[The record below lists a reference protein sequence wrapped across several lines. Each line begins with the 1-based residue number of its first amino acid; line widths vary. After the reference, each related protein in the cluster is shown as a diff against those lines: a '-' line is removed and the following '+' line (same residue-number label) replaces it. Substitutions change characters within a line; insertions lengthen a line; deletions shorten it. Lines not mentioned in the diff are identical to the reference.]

1 MDMQNATAAGPSR
14 GLLDVIFGS
23 SKGPEEAGADGQ
35 GFESLMNFISGM
47 NNEKKEEQSAALS
60 RTLRE
65 TTPGK
70 NAADSSVAGTPGK
83 NANSDAEG
91 QLMLAIAQEQ
101 KEQQEKLQT
110 LSMLL
115 GIPAQGQSAASLQP
129 QSAPIPVVGAEVK
142 AQEPLA
148 AVKPEQV
155 NAVLKQKD
163 LQPLNQEELRLL
175 QAVNSK
181 LGQVQAAKSSELP
194 KVAAAGAG
202 VAAADQS
209 VDPSLLKEMAKNG
222 TDPKKLKSAE
232 LSASSVSGP
241 QDKMVSTET
250 YLQMHEGSK
259 APAKE
264 ALLKDMNAANG
275 EAPAS
280 PSLAQGSLT
289 SAAVAGAGAK
299 GLALGSKKE
308 REVELPEGAKQA
320 AKLDAAGG
328 PFGAALAQQSKEP
341 TQHELDLSGIKKP
354 DQFREVLMGEVG
366 TGVSQHALKG
376 GGEMRLVLNPDDMG
390 EVKVKVSTKNGKV
403 EVQVTAENK
412 DVAQVIR
419 GGSKDLEASLK
430 EQNLSLSKFE
440 VTVSDS
446 TRTVTSLDNKTSL
459 NEQFLS
465 QNQQNQ
471 GGFGANGDDGRSS
484 NRWDNHQGNRQG
496 GSYASLTEENGQS
509 SPKSANPLHRQPV
522 RNSSRR
528 LDISA

>member
-14 GLLDVIFGS
+14 GLLDMIFGS
-23 SKGPEEAGADGQ
+23 SKGPEKAETDGQ
-35 GFESLMNFISGM
+35 GFESLMNFINGM
-47 NNEKKEEQSAALS
+47 NDEKKEEQSAALS

-70 NAADSSVAGTPGK
+70 NTADSSVAGTPGT
-83 NANSDAEG
+83 NATSDAEG
-91 QLMLAIAQEQ
+91 QLALAIAQEQ
-101 KEQQEKLQT
+101 KEQQEKLQA

-115 GIPAQGQSAASLQP
+115 GIPAQGQPVAPLQP
-129 QSAPIPVVGAEVK
+129 QPAPIPVVGAEVQ
-142 AQEPLA
+142 AQAPLEA
-148 AVKPEQV
+148 MKPEQV

-163 LQPLNQEELRLL
+163 LPPLNQEELKLL

-181 LGQVQAAKSSELP
+181 LGQVQAAKPSELP

-202 VAAADQS
+202 VAAADQG
-209 VDPSLLKEMAKNG
+209 VDPRLHKEMAKNG

-232 LSASSVSGP
+232 ASASPVSGP

-259 APAKE
+259 APVKE
-264 ALLKDMNAANG
+264 AAVKDVNAANG

-280 PSLAQGSLT
+280 PALAQGSLT

-308 REVELPEGAKQA
+308 RELELPEGAKQA
-320 AKLDAAGG
+320 KLDASGAA
-328 PFGAALAQQSKEP
+328 FGASLAQQSKEAS
-341 TQHELDLSGIKKP
+341 QHELDLSGIKKP
-354 DQFREVLMGEVG
+354 DQFREALMAEVG

-403 EVQVTAENK
+403 EVQVSAENK
-412 DVAQVIR
+412 DVAQVLR

-440 VTVSDS
+440 VTVTDS
-446 TRTVTSLDNKTSL
+446 GKTVVALDNKTSL

-465 QNQQNQ
+465 QNQQQNQ
-471 GGFGANGDDGRSS
+471 GGFGANGDDGRN

-496 GSYASLTEENGQS
+496 GSYASLTEENGRS
-509 SPKSANPLHRQPV
+509 APKSTSPIHKQPV